1 MKRIINNLT
10 PQKQQYEIIKNKI
23 LTLKNWTRAFHRS
36 SLLPAA
42 LYTFLCIIQTLDRQN
57 YSFILIPPFTTKPS
71 TGA

>member
-36 SLLPAA
+36 SLLPAGFFFANLLA
-42 LYTFLCIIQTLDRQN
+42 LAEDIRFAK
-57 YSFILIPPFTTKPS
+57 F
-71 TGA
+71 

>member
-36 SLLPAA
+36 SLLGAV
-42 LYTFLCIIQTLDRQN
+42 LYLFKCSIIAC
-57 YSFILIPPFTTKPS
+57 S
-71 TGA
+71 TSW

>member
-36 SLLPAA
+36 SLLAFVFIFF
-42 LYTFLCIIQTLDRQN
+42 YILDKFRSSLF
-57 YSFILIPPFTTKPS
+57 YLI
-71 TGA
+71 

>member
-36 SLLPAA
+36 SLLAA
-42 LYTFLCIIQTLDRQN
+42 GISDFNED
-57 YSFILIPPFTTKPS
+57 
-71 TGA
+71 

>member
-36 SLLPAA
+36 SLLR
-42 LYTFLCIIQTLDRQN
+42 LFMMQSITQ
-57 YSFILIPPFTTKPS
+57 
-71 TGA
+71 

>member
-36 SLLPAA
+36 SLLYAG
-42 LYTFLCIIQTLDRQN
+42 
-57 YSFILIPPFTTKPS
+57 ILIQWSLVFRIVNYKMIKATYWFR
-71 TGA
+71 

>member
-36 SLLPAA
+36 SLLCFRYSLLISLHCNQIYHYS
-42 LYTFLCIIQTLDRQN
+42 LYENLF
-57 YSFILIPPFTTKPS
+57 
-71 TGA
+71 